1 MKITIMKAFKTYRDI
16 STLPESIFADFI
28 DPGFQKLGISNVN
41 IIKLDYSKMEQF

>member
-28 DPGFQKLGISNVN
+28 DPERLALG
-41 IIKLDYSKMEQF
+41 LF